1 MAADASAVRAAEERT
16 AESGEIEKVF
26 DATIDVANPTH
37 FCTEKIM
44 QLRNEIETKFIG
56 RCYKGALILR
66 NIRVLRASACR
77 INDSNG
83 AGEGIIDVQFA
94 ATVRV
99 FCRWDIIT
107 GVEVRVVA
115 PVVAGHY
122 TIRNTDAQAF
132 VVLARTKGIETLAI
146 GQRIPVRITKAEHP
160 VRQPAVVY
168 GALLTCDGAFATY
181 RLRGALD
188 PATAAEMMPMVNQIS
203 HELKLR
209 TELIAKR
216 ESVVAFFEALLYS
229 YRGKLGAEGASTS
242 CDHTEA
248 AWPDGPEWRGPPPL
262 RPLDAGMA
270 ARSIPAL
277 VRSAA
282 QGGSPVSVT
291 GLWSRPL
298 TIHRSA
304 PIAAFGE
311 SSAASTVLDETPR
324 VVFALFLKN
333 ILDFLVAVRELATDH
348 RAPETDEAYGGLWA
362 TMRLA
367 QVPPQ

>member
-1 MAADASAVRAAEERT
+1 MAAAAEERGSEEQV

-37 FCTEKIM
+37 FCTEKFA

-66 NIRVLRASACR
+66 NIRVLQASACR

-83 AGEGIIDVQFA
+83 AGEGSIDVQFA

-122 TIRNTDAQAF
+122 TVRNADAQAF

-188 PATAAEMMPMVNQIS
+188 PATAAEMMPMVNQIT

-209 TELIAKR
+209 AELIAKK
-216 ESVVAFFEALLYS
+216 EPVVAYFEALLYS
-229 YRGKLGAEGASTS
+229 YRSRPGAGPASCS
-242 CDHTEA
+242 HSEA
-248 AWPDGPEWRGPPPL
+248 AWPEGPEWRGPAPL
-262 RPLDAGMA
+262 RPLEAGLT
-270 ARSIPAL
+270 ARSVPAI

-282 QGGSPVSVT
+282 VGGSPVSVT

-304 PIAAFGE
+304 PIAAYAEGA
-311 SSAASTVLDETPR
+311 SASMVLDETPR

-348 RAPETDEAYGGLWA
+348 SSPETDETYGGLWA

-367 QVPPQ
+367 QVAPQ